1 LRSEIADLNKATEAQ
16 QATLQKLQL
25 RQAALE
31 RLQDVTTGIIKSLLD
46 IQQVNLKLAELE
58 IRYAESFASDIEG
71 NTARQIALE
80 AIALNYQKQR
90 LATQVE
96 IYQRADIESTLQA
109 SLIEIG
115 RNLGLEITPIVEA
128 SNNQEAIIDLQ
139 EQIYRLQTSPLL
151 PDDIEQLLNTADIAS
166 VWYIENGHNAIK

>member
-1 LRSEIADLNKATEAQ
+1 M
-16 QATLQKLQL
+16 
-25 RQAALE
+25 
-31 RLQDVTTGIIKSLLD
+31 
-46 IQQVNLKLAELE
+46 KLAELE

-80 AIALNYQKQR
+80 ALALNYQKQR

-96 IYQRADIESTLQA
+96 IYQRSDIESTLQA

-139 EQIYRLQTSPLL
+139 EQIDRLQKSPLL
-151 PDDIEQLLNTADIAS
+151 PDDIEQLLNK
-166 VWYIENGHNAIK
+166 VNQFNKNKEENLYLFLFFLCSYVHITQIFFFFLLTHF